1 MSANELILLLAVLG
15 SLVGLW
21 WIFCAGRR
29 SDLDTIA
36 AISDRRR
43 GRNGGAP

>member
-36 AISDRRR
+36 RISDGHH
-43 GRNGGAP
+43 GRTGGAR